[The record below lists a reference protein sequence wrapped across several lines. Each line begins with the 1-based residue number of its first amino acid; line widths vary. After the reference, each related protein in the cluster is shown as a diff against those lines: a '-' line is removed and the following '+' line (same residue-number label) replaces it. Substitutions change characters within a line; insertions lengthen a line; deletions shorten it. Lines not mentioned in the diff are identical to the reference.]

1 MREKKKKVG
10 RMSWKNMF
18 VSLLI
23 AISLVALNC
32 VLCSLALFLVRD
44 AVIPVASL
52 FSYELHL
59 YMEKVEYDV
68 QYEGVKE
75 MIELAIFRIFAIPT
89 LILSGPFSYYAAFG
103 RGKKFKEETEARIT
117 YRDGMISYMREY
129 AVYDALAVFFVVTL
143 LWWSPFSTA
152 FFPPAVTFYG
162 AVHPLLGWL
171 ISLIISLFML
181 PFGAFVAQKR
191 WRAQY
196 ISTALE

>member
-1 MREKKKKVG
+1 
-10 RMSWKNMF
+10 MF
-18 VSLLI
+18 VSLLV

-32 VLCSLALFLVRD
+32 VLCSVALFLVRD
-44 AVIPVASL
+44 ALIPVASL

-89 LILSGPFSYYAAFG
+89 LVLSGPLSYYVAFG
-103 RGKKFKEETEARIT
+103 RGKKFKAETGAKIT
-117 YRDGMISYMREY
+117 YRDGMRGYMREY
-129 AVYDALAVFFVVTL
+129 AVYDAVAVFFVVTL
-143 LWWSPFSTA
+143 LWWSPFATA

-162 AVHPLLGWL
+162 MLHPLLGWL
-171 ISLIISLFML
+171 ISLTVSLFML
-181 PFGAFVAQKR
+181 PLGAFIAQKR